1 MRKNYSDKFKDP
13 QWQKKR
19 LEIMS
24 RDAFACKRCYESE
37 QTLSVHHLYY
47 VSNRDPWNYPGWSL
61 ITLCNDCQSS
71 QHLIYAQ
78 EEEMWESAVSRFAVR
93 SPFWCDY
100 FYDIAAMYERLS
112 EKIGEDNAAN
122 RLMQILEDEIEK

>member
-19 LEIMS
+19 LEIMG
-24 RDAFACKRCYESE
+24 RDGFTCQHCAASDK
-37 QTLSVHHLYY
+37 TLSVHHSYY

-61 ITLCNDCQSS
+61 ITICNDCISS
-71 QHLIYAQ
+71 ARAISEQ
-78 EEEMWESAVSRFAVR
+78 EEQMWESAVSHFADR

-112 EKIGEDNAAN
+112 EKIGETNAAN
-122 RLMQILEDEIEK
+122 RMMQILEDEIEK